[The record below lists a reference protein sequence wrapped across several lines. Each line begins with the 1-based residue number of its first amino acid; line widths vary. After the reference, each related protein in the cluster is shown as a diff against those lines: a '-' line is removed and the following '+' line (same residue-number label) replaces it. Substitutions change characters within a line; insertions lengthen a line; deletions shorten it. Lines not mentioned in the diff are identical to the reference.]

1 MGWFSRFFLQ
11 AQRFLV
17 TGWDVR
23 GISVAGARAVV
34 TGAGSGIGRATALRF
49 ARQGAADVICVD
61 IDQDAAENTAAACR
75 EQGCDAAAFRC
86 DVADAAAQQ
95 ALADQVE
102 VERGAVDILV
112 NNAGVGAGGPFLEQ
126 SVEDW
131 NWLIGINLNGV
142 SYGCRA
148 FGSAMVK
155 RGRGHV
161 VNVASGAAYMM
172 SRSAAAYCTSKAG
185 VVAFSRCLRSDW
197 AEHGVGVSVICPG
210 VINTPLYKTNTRMY
224 GRTEAQ
230 LQKTARIFEKFG
242 HSPDLVAKAIVT
254 AIRRNQEQVPVGIES
269 AVLYRVLPFLPRPVE
284 GLVTRHMEL

>member
-1 MGWFSRFFLQ
+1 MGCAVNR
-11 AQRFLV
+11 
-17 TGWDVR
+17 
-23 GISVAGARAVV
+23 ISVTGARAVV

-49 ARQGAADVICVD
+49 AREGAADVVCVD
-61 IDQDAAENTAAACR
+61 IDQAAAEQTVQACR
-75 EQGCDAAAFRC
+75 EHGADARAFAC

-95 ALADQVE
+95 ALAASVE
-102 VERGAVDILV
+102 GDRGPVDILV
-112 NNAGVGAGGPFLEQ
+112 NNAGVGIGGPFLEQ

-131 NWLIGINLNGV
+131 DWLIGINLNGV

-148 FGSAMVK
+148 FGPAMVK

-197 AEHGVGVSVICPG
+197 ADQGVGVSVICPG
-210 VINTPLYKTNTRMY
+210 VIKTPLYTTNTRMF
-224 GRTEAQ
+224 GRTQAQ
-230 LQKTARIFEKFG
+230 LDKTARIFEKFG
-242 HSPDLVAKAIVT
+242 HSPDLVARAIVT